1 MMRVAMVVDSLRVG
15 GAQKLVAAFASHAS
29 EYGITPVVISLRE
42 ERAAAVVGAIQTAGV
57 EIITMSAPTLFD
69 RARLSR
75 LIDFFHH
82 ERIDLVQTHL
92 FYSNILGT
100 YAAHKAG
107 IPVIATLH
115 SITQRKD
122 WKDWIRQHI
131 EDYCLRHYATRI
143 LAVGNMVAQVH
154 EGKHGRR
161 ILDVIPNGIPQPQP
175 IEGTERERLRKEI
188 TGNGSKTIIVTV
200 GRFARAK
207 GYEDMIKAFS
217 LLKQKDIDPVLL
229 MVGSGSMFNSIKE
242 EISNQKLTQSVV
254 LAGERHDVPQLLA
267 SSDVYASSSHRE
279 GLPLAVLEAMMA
291 GLPVVATSVGDI
303 PNVVTNETGVI
314 VPPHQPELLAA
325 ALEDLVKHPE
335 KRQAMGKAA
344 QARAVNEYSVDAWM
358 KKHLALY
365 REVLAQHR
373 RGNPA

>member
-15 GAQKLVAAFASHAS
+15 GAQKLVSAFAAHAS
-29 EYGITPVVISLRE
+29 EYGITPIIISLHE
-42 ERAAAVVGAIQTAGV
+42 DGAPTVIDPIKETGV
-57 EIITMSAPTLFD
+57 ETISMDAPTLFD
-69 RARLSR
+69 CTRLNR
-75 LIDFFHH
+75 LIHFFQK
-82 ERIDLVQTHL
+82 EKIDLVQTHL

-100 YAAHKAG
+100 YAAHRAG

-115 SITQRKD
+115 SVAVRKGFKNWFRQR
-122 WKDWIRQHI
+122 I
-131 EDYCLRHYATRI
+131 EDFCLRKYATRV
-143 LAVGNMVAQVH
+143 LAVGNVVAQAH
-154 EGKHGRR
+154 EGKHGDRT
-161 ILDVIPNGIPQPQP
+161 LDVIPNGIPQPEP
-175 IEGTERERLRKEI
+175 IEGRDRERLRKEI
-188 TGNGSKTIIVTV
+188 AGNGSKTIIVTV

-217 LLKQKDIDPVLL
+217 LLREKNIDPVLL
-229 MVGSGSMFNSIKE
+229 MVGSGTQLNSIKE
-242 EISNQKLTQSVV
+242 QISNYQLSQSVV
-254 LAGERHDVPQLLA
+254 LAGERQDVPQLLA

-314 VPPHQPELLAA
+314 VPPHQPEMLAA

-344 QARAVNEYSVDAWM
+344 QERALNEYSVDAWM
-358 KKHLALY
+358 KKHLTLY
-365 REVLAQHR
+365 REVLAEN
-373 RGNPA
+373 GLGKS

>member
-15 GAQKLVAAFASHAS
+15 GAQKLVSAFASHAAD
-29 EYGITPVVISLRE
+29 YGIAPIIISLRE
-42 ERAAAVVGAIQTAGV
+42 ERAPAMTDAIRDAGV
-57 EIITMSAPTLFD
+57 EIVSMPAPALFD
-69 RARLSR
+69 RERVKR
-75 LIDFFHH
+75 LIAFFQT
-82 ERIDLVQTHL
+82 ENIDLVQTHL

-100 YAAHKAG
+100 YAAHRAG

-122 WKDWIRQHI
+122 WKDWVRQQI
-131 EDYCLRHYATRI
+131 EDFCLRRYATRI
-143 LAVGNMVAQVH
+143 LAVGNMVAQAH
-154 EGKHGRR
+154 EGKHGKRT
-161 ILDVIPNGIPQPQP
+161 LDVIPNGIPQPRP
-175 IEGTERERLRKEI
+175 IEGQERERLRKEI
-188 TGNGSKTIIVTV
+188 TGNGSQTIIVTV

-217 LLKQKDIDPVLL
+217 LLKQKNIDPVLL

-242 EISNQKLTQSVV
+242 QISDHKLSQSVI
-254 LAGERHDVPQLLA
+254 LAGERPDVPQLLA

-303 PNVVTNETGVI
+303 PSVVTKETGVI
-314 VPPHQPELLAA
+314 VPPHQPEMLAA
-325 ALEDLVKHPE
+325 ALEDLLKNPA

-344 QARAVNEYSVDAWM
+344 QERAVHEYSVDAWM

-365 REVLAQHR
+365 DEVLAQDG
-373 RGNPA
+373 RGDPA

>member
-1 MMRVAMVVDSLRVG
+1 MMRVAIVVDSLRVG
-15 GAQKLVAAFASHAS
+15 GAQKLVSAFAAHAS
-29 EYGITPVVISLRE
+29 SYGIIPVIISLRE
-42 ERAAAVVGAIQTAGV
+42 ERAPAVMRAIEAAGV
-57 EIITMSAPTLFD
+57 EVLTMSAPTLFD
-69 RARLSR
+69 RARLNR
-75 LIDFFHH
+75 LIDVFQHGK
-82 ERIDLVQTHL
+82 IDLVQTHL

-107 IPVIATLH
+107 IPAIATLH

-122 WKDWIRQHI
+122 GKDWIRQQI

-154 EGKHGRR
+154 EGKHGKR
-161 ILDVIPNGIPQPQP
+161 ILDVIPNGIAQPQP
-175 IEGTERERLRKEI
+175 ITGTERERLRKEI

-207 GYEDMIKAFS
+207 GYEDMIQAFS
-217 LLKQKDIDPVLL
+217 LLKQKDMDPVLL
-229 MVGSGSMFNSIKE
+229 MVGSGSTFNTIKE
-242 EISNQKLTQSVV
+242 QISNQKLSQSVI
-254 LAGERHDVPQLLA
+254 LAGERNDVSQLLA

-314 VPPHQPELLAA
+314 VPPHQPEMLAA
-325 ALEDLVKHPE
+325 ALEDLIRHPE
-335 KRQAMGKAA
+335 KRRAMGKAA
-344 QARAVNEYSVDAWM
+344 QERAVSKYSVNVWM
-358 KKHLALY
+358 EKHLALY
-365 REVLAQHR
+365 CDVLAQNGHSA
-373 RGNPA
+373 P